1 MYREQEEQP
10 AHTDFA
16 ALLYNLLSERI
27 YSESDDPP
35 MQALLDQTRERNDEL
50 AEELDQV
57 RAELD
62 EERKLT
68 ATLQGQL
75 NALKELE
82 EQLSLEEVQR

>member
-1 MYREQEEQP
+1 
-10 AHTDFA
+10 
-16 ALLYNLLSERI
+16 
-27 YSESDDPP
+27 